1 MTLTNKQQRY
11 LRGLAHSFK
20 PVVTVGS
27 AGLTDAVINET
38 DAVLETHELIKAR
51 VNADNKADRI
61 DIANKI
67 INQTGAVLVQ
77 IIGHIVILYRPKKKD
92 PQISLPK
99 Q

>member
-11 LRGLAHSFK
+11 LRGLAHSLK
-20 PVVTVGS
+20 PVVTVGN

-51 VNADNKADRI
+51 INAETKADRE
-61 DIANKI
+61 DMAKEI
-67 INQTGAVLVQ
+67 ITQTEAALVQ
-77 IIGHIVILYRPKKKD
+77 IIGHIAIIYRPKKKN

-99 Q
+99 